1 MGEPARNP
9 EEYWPQ
15 VYVKREEWERAEEA
29 RRIRDAAAAERMC
42 NQLELLHKLDAKMDD
57 VVAFKNKI
65 EGSDPAFQK
74 TLKEFE
80 RIRLWVDRF
89 QGGLAWVGGVSI
101 FLFGIVGWLGNQ
113 FILQPFLKILAEHAA
128 KGGKP

>member
-1 MGEPARNP
+1 MMPA
-9 EEYWPQ
+9 EERQHWDTLYIT
-15 VYVKREEWERAEEA
+15 RDEWEAAEES
-29 RRIRDAAAAERMC
+29 RKIREAAAAERAC

-57 VVAFKNKI
+57 VLAFKNRL

-80 RIRLWVDRF
+80 RVRLWVDRF
-89 QGGLAWVGGVSI
+89 QGGLVWVGGVTI
-101 FLFGIVGWLGNQ
+101 FLFGIIGWLGNQ
-113 FILQPFLKILAEHAA
+113 FLLQPVLKLLAEHAA